1 MSYLLRPVSF
11 LLIVLLL
18 AACGQPATT
27 TPGADATAAAPGAAA
42 TTAPAATEAPAA
54 ATMAETAAATTEAA
68 ETAAPATAAAE
79 AETTAPAPAAAE
91 TATAATTMAET
102 ASPAGGALSGEIPV
116 GFVFSMT
123 GAGGPYGPSQKNGI
137 ELAVEEINASGM
149 LGGATIRP
157 IVEDDASK
165 PEQAIQVFTKLI
177 TQDQVVAIV
186 GPTLSNSAKSSDPV
200 AQENGTVVLGVSNTA
215 GGITEI
221 GDYVF
226 RNSLPESAVI
236 PNTIKVVK
244 ERLGLS
250 RVAIMYGNDDAF
262 TNAGYDVFQQS
273 LQDEGIEILT
283 TETFAKGDTDFN
295 PQLTKIQGLNPDAII
310 VSALAEEAAGII
322 SQARQLG
329 IEVPIVGGNGFN
341 SPKLAELAGS
351 AAEGAISGA
360 AWLVSS
366 DVPKN
371 QSFVEAYRARYGAD
385 PDQFAAQAYDGA
397 YLIATA
403 IANAGSTD
411 RTAIRDALGQITN
424 FEGVLGTFSFEG
436 REPRHTPVVQ
446 VVKDGK
452 FELYK

>member
-1 MSYLLRPVSF
+1 MKSALRRILLF
-11 LLIVLLL
+11 LVCITLL

-27 TPGADATAAAPGAAA
+27 STGAGA
-42 TTAPAATEAPAA
+42 TTAASGGTDAT
-54 ATMAETAAATTEAA
+54 TAASGGTDAT
-68 ETAAPATAAAE
+68 TAAPATPESGAA
-79 AETTAPAPAAAE
+79 TTPAAA
-91 TATAATTMAET
+91 
-102 ASPAGGALSGEIPV
+102 GGSLSGEVPV

-137 ELAVEEINASGM
+137 ELAVEEINASNY

-177 TQDQVVAIV
+177 NQDKVAAIV

-200 AQENGTVVLGVSNTA
+200 AQENQTVVLGVSNTA
-215 GGITEI
+215 AGITEI

-236 PNTIKVVK
+236 PNTVKVAK
-244 ERLGLS
+244 EKMGLTK
-250 RVAIMYGNDDAF
+250 VAVMYGNDDAF
-262 TNAGYDVFQQS
+262 TKAGYDVFQAA
-273 LQDEGIEILT
+273 LGAEGIEILT

-295 PQLTKIQGLNPDAII
+295 PQLTKIKGTNPDAIV

-329 IEVPIVGGNGFN
+329 LDVPIIGGNGFN
-341 SPKLAELAGS
+341 SPKLAELAGE
-351 AAEGAISGA
+351 AAEGVVSGA

-366 DVPKN
+366 EHPKN
-371 QSFVEAYRARYGAD
+371 KAFVEAYRAKYGAD

-403 IANAGSTD
+403 IKNAGSTD
-411 RTAIRDALGQITN
+411 RTAIRDALGKITN
-424 FEGVLGTFSFEG
+424 YEGVLGTFSFEG

>member
-1 MSYLLRPVSF
+1 MKSALRP
-11 LLIVLLL
+11 IVLFLVSIALL
-18 AACGQPATT
+18 AACGQPAATSTGAGATT
-27 TPGADATAAAPGAAA
+27 AAGGTDATTAGPAAPESGAA
-42 TTAPAATEAPAA
+42 TTPAA
-54 ATMAETAAATTEAA
+54 A
-68 ETAAPATAAAE
+68 
-79 AETTAPAPAAAE
+79 
-91 TATAATTMAET
+91 
-102 ASPAGGALSGEIPV
+102 GGSLSGEVPV

-137 ELAVEEINASGM
+137 ELAVEEINASND

-177 TQDQVVAIV
+177 NQDKVVAIV

-200 AQENGTVVLGVSNTA
+200 AQENQTVVLGVSNTA
-215 GGITEI
+215 AGITEI

-236 PNTIKVVK
+236 PNTVKVAK
-244 ERLGLS
+244 EKMGLTK
-250 RVAIMYGNDDAF
+250 VAVMYGNDDAF
-262 TNAGYDVFQQS
+262 TKAGYDVFQAA
-273 LQDEGIEILT
+273 LGAEGIEILT

-295 PQLTKIQGLNPDAII
+295 PQLTKIKGTNPDAIV

-329 IEVPIVGGNGFN
+329 LDVPIIGGNGFN
-341 SPKLAELAGS
+341 SPKLAELAGE
-351 AAEGAISGA
+351 AAEGAVSGA
-360 AWLVSS
+360 AWLVSAEH
-366 DVPKN
+366 PKN
-371 QSFVEAYRARYGAD
+371 KAFVEAYSAKYGAA

-403 IANAGSTD
+403 IKNAGSTD
-411 RTAIRDALGQITN
+411 RTAIRDALGKITN
-424 FEGVLGTFSFEG
+424 YEGVLGTFSFEG